1 MVLSSLPRKVLTL
14 AFIVRERAA
23 TRATHAAL
31 TSSPSP
37 PDALG
42 ANEVVEVLLGEKKRG
57 FGMGKWNGFG
67 GKVDPGD
74 ASIVAAAAREIQEEA
89 NVTVHEHDLDPR
101 GVLLFTFEGGKE
113 VLVRR
118 LLYVLLVINTCSH
131 THVVILWHAIMQLQ
145 LQEVHV
151 FLTAKFAGEPSE
163 SEEMNPKWYAVG
175 DIPFDKMWADDHIW
189 LPHVLAGKSVDG
201 VFHFSSDEDTLLTHE
216 LQVT

>member
-1 MVLSSLPRKVLTL
+1 MLSSLPRKVLTL

-23 TRATHAAL
+23 SRAAHAAP
-31 TSSPSP
+31 SSQPTG
-37 PDALG
+37 AAAG
-42 ANEVVEVLLGEKKRG
+42 AANEVVEVLLGEKKRG

-74 ASIVAAAAREIQEEA
+74 TSIVAAAAREIQEEA
-89 NVTVHEHDLDPR
+89 NVTVRECDLDPR

-113 VLVRR
+113 VL
-118 LLYVLLVINTCSH
+118 
-131 THVVILWHAIMQLQ
+131 
-145 LQEVHV
+145 EVHV
-151 FLTAKFAGEPSE
+151 FLTTKFAGEPSE
-163 SEEMNPKWYAVG
+163 SEEMLPKWYAVG

-201 VFHFSSDEDTLLTHE
+201 AFHFSSDEDTLLTHE